1 MEERNGKMTLFND
14 IKEQRRQAQ
23 RDQAWDEWKSHHWRI
38 DRNEWNNL
46 LFEIKI
52 KVRDAIRKDPTTG
65 KITFD
70 MRSYLSE
77 DGLHKYLVTNHGP
90 VPNDIWLPVLAN
102 QLNCDCSIDGYQLTI
117 NLKHQDR
124 TTQNF
129 KYAVTM
135 CTIGFVIIS
144 VVYGISLKS
153 VLTGFAAGICCLALI
168 MVIVREYILNWLD
181 VKLKR
186 NELIGTIFCG

>member
-1 MEERNGKMTLFND
+1 MTLFND
-14 IKEQRRQAQ
+14 VKEQRRQAQ

-38 DRNEWNNL
+38 DCNEWNSL
-46 LFEIKI
+46 LFEIKV

-77 DGLHKYLVTNHGP
+77 DGFYKYLVTNHGP

-117 NLKHQDR
+117 NLKQQDR

-129 KYAVTM
+129 KHTITM

-153 VLTGFAAGICCLALI
+153 VLTGFAACTCCLALI
-168 MVIVREYILNWLD
+168 MVIMREYVLNWLD